1 MFFVIS
7 LVLDLY
13 SIFTQNKQKESL
25 TLDGRLTKMQGL
37 LVLLM
42 VITFFQVLLFLWA
55 LSTA

>member
-25 TLDGRLTKMQGL
+25 TLDGRLSKMQGL